1 MGRSNSFFDSE
12 FTLIALMS
20 IGLISL
26 CVGAVWFMAH
36 NEAAS
41 YNKFCDTP
49 VTTWDAVFLDLRI
62 DECQC
67 NGD

>member
-1 MGRSNSFFDSE
+1 MKLTDDAVLVPMMF
-12 FTLIALMS
+12 
-20 IGLISL
+20 IGLISASIL
-26 CVGAVWFMAH
+26 IVWFMAH

-49 VTTWDAVFLDLRI
+49 VTTWDAIFLDLRI

-67 NGD
+67 DE